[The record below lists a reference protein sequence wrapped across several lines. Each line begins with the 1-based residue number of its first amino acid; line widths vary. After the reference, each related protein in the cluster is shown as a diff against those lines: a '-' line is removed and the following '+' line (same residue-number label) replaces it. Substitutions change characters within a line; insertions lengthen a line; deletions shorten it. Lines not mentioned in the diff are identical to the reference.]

1 MITIKRRIFSAGDI
15 LSTNETTTGL
25 FNNKRRYDQDMKRLG
40 RLKTTRELHRV
51 GDLGREIRK
60 MKQTLNKGIN
70 GNL

>member
-1 MITIKRRIFSAGDI
+1 MIIIKKHMFSVGDI
-15 LSTNETTTGL
+15 INTNETTTGL
-25 FNNKRRYDQDMKRLG
+25 FNNKRKYDQDMKRLS
-40 RLKTTRELHRV
+40 RLKTTRELHQV